1 MLKQFKILSLATAFI
16 FSLAPCDP
24 IFAVTKTPAKD
35 ITVNASV
42 FTKNLTS
49 SETDVQKA
57 FVKIDQLGVKGDKG
71 DAATVNAGTTTT
83 GNPGTNASVI
93 NSGTSSAATF
103 DFTIPRGATGAEGSN
118 GTNGT
123 NGQEVLLQKSATH
136 IQWKYASDVSWTD
149 LVALADLKGADGSNG
164 TNGTNGSNGTNGTNG
179 REVELQNSGTYI
191 QWRYAGDVSWTNLVL
206 LSDLKGDAGTN
217 GDPGP
222 NLVGSTTATDLTG
235 ILKGNGSKVTTA
247 TAGSDY
253 VASESDPVFTSWLSG
268 SPFSGYATETWVS
281 QQGFVTGTP
290 WTLAGYLTS
299 ASSLDPSK
307 ITQSSTYRFVSDT
320 EKSTWN
326 GKQNAGSYQTASSIL
341 SALAGLTY
349 VSGSPRVIMTGAAT
363 FGLDSTTY
371 LTSLA
376 GALLATGATT
386 GATSQAQVFT
396 NGVTANGLLTTSWG
410 FSPIGSGATLY
421 QALFRNTQDISDPPN
436 DYANEVHIRLQAGT
450 TTDHR
455 EYINF
460 ADHTGTDAWLT
471 GRNDANDWILYDAN
485 WNHRMYLRDGGNG
498 GASYINS
505 SSTGAV
511 IINGNYIGDATVGT
525 GGLSVQS
532 GGASP
537 YTWFSAN
544 SNGIWSTTR
553 SGDNIFILDATTGSS
568 QKEIITF
575 TDGGI
580 SKYFIGR
587 HDGGNFRI
595 YDYTNSTYVMDIT
608 EATGNVNF
616 SGVISSNSV
625 AVPTISSTSTLTNKT
640 ITKKVDSSQTG
651 VTTIATNSD
660 LYDMVYATDTGV
672 AGTLA
677 MSADIGTAQTE
688 GKSLIIQITSTN
700 SQTFSWTGGAK
711 GFVGGTTA
719 LPTTTTGSGKTD
731 YYTFIWSVTANAWR
745 YTGTAGGF

>member
-396 NGVTANGLLTTSWG
+396 NGV
-410 FSPIGSGATLY
+410 GATGYAADFKKRYHGDGLVNDLVTPIDSGLFQFNLNATDKVSLY
-421 QALFRNTQDISDPPN
+421 KYSYGTSLTFKDSNKLFEIHGFNPD
-436 DYANEVHIRLQAGT
+436 
-450 TTDHR
+450 
-455 EYINF
+455 
-460 ADHTGTDAWLT
+460 
-471 GRNDANDWILYDAN
+471 
-485 WNHRMYLRDGGNG
+485 GNG
-498 GASYINS
+498 GLGNYQSMMSLIVNDGVNICQFRNGYDTS
-505 SSTGAV
+505 SLIITGTGDSPNFTVSTE
-511 IINGNYIGDATVGT
+511 NGNGNINLA
-525 GGLSVQS
+525 
-532 GGASP
+532 P
-537 YTWFSAN
+537 
-544 SNGIWSTTR
+544 NG
-553 SGDNIFILDATTGSS
+553 
-568 QKEIITF
+568 
-575 TDGGI
+575 
-580 SKYFIGR
+580 
-587 HDGGNFRI
+587 
-595 YDYTNSTYVMDIT
+595 
-608 EATGNVNF
+608 
-616 SGVISSNSV
+616 SGVVQINSV

-651 VTTIATNSD
+651 VTTIATNSG